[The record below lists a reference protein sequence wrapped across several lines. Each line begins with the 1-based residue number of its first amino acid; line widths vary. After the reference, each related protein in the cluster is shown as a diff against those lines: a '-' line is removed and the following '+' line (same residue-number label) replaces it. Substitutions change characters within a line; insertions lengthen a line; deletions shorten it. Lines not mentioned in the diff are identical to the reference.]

1 MNLPALFQ
9 GFTNVD
15 EADIV
20 FDLFRFYENAARD
33 RELIGFIWPDTGM
46 NGPFRSY
53 LYAPTLFL
61 GSYVLQVPVDVTMRL
76 IPWLSVPVT
85 GWFLYLAMRHLV
97 GPYAAGWGIL
107 LFLGSV
113 YFTVFNTLS
122 VGEVW
127 YTLLLSVS
135 LYFLTRLPPTKQS
148 LYRSLLFFALGLTVK
163 YTFVLLFPVWLCWM
177 VFKYRDMKL
186 KPVDLISGGVIVALG
201 FLPLVGG
208 MMLEGIEF
216 LERFQQLEGKGA
228 DSFLDS
234 LTATASYLWAG
245 VGPAVLV
252 LAVMGCFGCAAFS
265 TRPGISSSRRALVWG
280 TGLSLVAY
288 ILVGQ
293 VSFRYC
299 YPLILPFSL
308 LSTVGIACL
317 RSRLVDTRLVSQQF
331 LSVFLCLVV
340 VMQGGLSFSREVL
353 ASHSGT
359 GSNAI
364 ENGTSIYKAAATYVL
379 ERTQEQDRVAVT
391 NPASFYIFGNRQ
403 MVLNP
408 IYETFSEHPDGTV
421 EFLFRMRGDHPLV
434 VDESLRY
441 FIIPDSHFRRFEFPN
456 ALTQLLV
463 PEAQFGDVGIY
474 RNALIGEAPTPSS
487 KPLPDY
493 DLRSIVQGFLQRG
506 MMAPTSDAN

>member
-127 YTLLLSVS
+127 YT
-135 LYFLTRLPPTKQS
+135 
-148 LYRSLLFFALGLTVK
+148 
-163 YTFVLLFPVWLCWM
+163 
-177 VFKYRDMKL
+177 
-186 KPVDLISGGVIVALG
+186 
-201 FLPLVGG
+201 
-208 MMLEGIEF
+208 
-216 LERFQQLEGKGA
+216 
-228 DSFLDS
+228 
-234 LTATASYLWAG
+234 
-245 VGPAVLV
+245 
-252 LAVMGCFGCAAFS
+252 
-265 TRPGISSSRRALVWG
+265 
-280 TGLSLVAY
+280 
-288 ILVGQ
+288 
-293 VSFRYC
+293 
-299 YPLILPFSL
+299 
-308 LSTVGIACL
+308 
-317 RSRLVDTRLVSQQF
+317 
-331 LSVFLCLVV
+331 
-340 VMQGGLSFSREVL
+340 
-353 ASHSGT
+353 
-359 GSNAI
+359 
-364 ENGTSIYKAAATYVL
+364 
-379 ERTQEQDRVAVT
+379 
-391 NPASFYIFGNRQ
+391 
-403 MVLNP
+403 
-408 IYETFSEHPDGTV
+408 
-421 EFLFRMRGDHPLV
+421 
-434 VDESLRY
+434 
-441 FIIPDSHFRRFEFPN
+441 HFRRFEFPN

-463 PEAQFGDVGIY
+463 LEAQFGDVGIY